1 MSQVSQ
7 VAVEPRLA
15 VEFDKA
21 FAVLQSLIDLEQI
34 NQVLQETVCAL
45 AKQRPYRFDLL
56 GNHIFQIGD
65 RHGHGR
71 MVQGDWNLRLH
82 TSVVSSGGREHHADR
97 SA

>member
-34 NQVLQETVCAL
+34 NQMYPL
-45 AKQRPYRFDLL
+45 R
-56 GNHIFQIGD
+56 NHA
-65 RHGHGR
+65 
-71 MVQGDWNLRLH
+71 VYK
-82 TSVVSSGGREHHADR
+82 
-97 SA
+97 